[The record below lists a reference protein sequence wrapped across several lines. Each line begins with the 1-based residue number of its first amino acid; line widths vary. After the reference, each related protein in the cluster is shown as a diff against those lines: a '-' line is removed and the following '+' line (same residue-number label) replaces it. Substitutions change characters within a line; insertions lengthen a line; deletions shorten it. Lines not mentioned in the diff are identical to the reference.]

1 MLWKKVRQ
9 ITGRPIKFINGD
21 VRDREAILSCLKT
34 CNIDVVIHFAG
45 LKAVSESTD
54 FPLEYFENNVS
65 GSINLI
71 SCMKEVGIKILIF
84 SSSATVY
91 GEPGYLPYDEH
102 HPLRPNNVYGKTKL
116 AVENLLTE
124 LCASDTNWRVTCLR
138 YFNPVGAHVSGLIG
152 DNPKGVLIT

>member
-1 MLWKKVRQ
+1 MNVLLTGGTGYIGSHTAVELAAKNHNITLYDNLSNSQESVVEKVRQ

-21 VRDREAILSCLKT
+21 VRDREGIVIFKNLQR
-34 CNIDVVIHFAG
+34 IDVVIHFAG
-45 LKAVSESTD
+45 LKAVSESTE

-91 GEPGYLPYDEH
+91 GERL
-102 HPLRPNNVYGKTKL
+102 L
-116 AVENLLTE
+116 AL
-124 LCASDTNWRVTCLR
+124 
-138 YFNPVGAHVSGLIG
+138 
-152 DNPKGVLIT
+152 